1 MGGSSGA
8 PQAPTPAPGRVDVL
22 HGGIAAGGLYS
33 NPYANLGGSAASAST
48 RHQVGVGGQLLEG
61 TAREEGADVLQE
73 EEEGEQDEALDA
85 HANKLRVLGKMRGL
99 TLRCLQLSRL
109 LETIDEWTFNILD
122 ANAISDGAPL
132 FLVTFNLLDLHGV
145 TSAFDLDLDVLR
157 SLMYEVHAPH
167 TPRRLCS
174 TAPPLCCLHHVSA
187 ACRTQIE
194 AGYKQ
199 NPYHNSLHAADV
211 TQTISWFIS
220 RVSERVLL
228 AAALLIL
235 NPFVT
240 LPPPLLCSHSCFL
253 M

>member
-1 MGGSSGA
+1 M
-8 PQAPTPAPGRVDVL
+8 
-22 HGGIAAGGLYS
+22 
-33 NPYANLGGSAASAST
+33 
-48 RHQVGVGGQLLEG
+48 
-61 TAREEGADVLQE
+61 LQE
-73 EEEGEQDEALDA
+73 EDEGEQDGALDA

-167 TPRRLCS
+167 TPHRLCS
-174 TAPPLCCLHHVSA
+174 TAPPLCCLHHVPA

-220 RVSERVLL
+220 RVSECVVL
-228 AAALLIL
+228 AAALLVL

-240 LPPPLLCSHSCFL
+240 LPPAPSSAAILASLCDIAREVCSHHGRCCSRLSSPWCL
-253 M
+253 QCLRDQCWH